1 MNTYFGDDFEDVSLV
16 RPSKVWLH
24 YLSSKVQNCAK
35 CKYCGKLFK
44 RDKKGSTTNLKS
56 HLKSR
61 HRDIFDQTMLETTKH
76 EPLRSNFIGHPELD
90 DNDDHDQLGLN

>member
-1 MNTYFGDDFEDVSLV
+1 MNSYFGDDFEDVSLV

-35 CKYCGKLFK
+35 CKYCGKLFR

-61 HRDIFDQTMLETTKH
+61 HRDIFNQTMLETSQ
-76 EPLRSNFIGHPELD
+76 RSNFIGHPDPD
-90 DNDDHDQLGLN
+90 DDQ